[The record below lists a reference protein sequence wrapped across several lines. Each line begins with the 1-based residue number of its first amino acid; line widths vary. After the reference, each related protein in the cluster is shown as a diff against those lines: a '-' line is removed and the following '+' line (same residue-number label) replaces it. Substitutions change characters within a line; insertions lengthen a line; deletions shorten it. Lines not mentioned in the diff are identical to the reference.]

1 MFQRIL
7 QRIRH
12 LLWSWVDDIDDLCG
26 TKLRR
31 NFCVQKQLGKE
42 EDETACCTGD
52 KDELDDGNLAQ
63 HRRQSCPG
71 MCQSIVDVPRNHKR
85 SR

>member
-1 MFQRIL
+1 M
-7 QRIRH
+7 
-12 LLWSWVDDIDDLCG
+12 VDMNDIDNLCG
-26 TKLRR
+26 TKLQR
-31 NFCVQKQLGKE
+31 NFCVQKQWGKE

-63 HRRQSCPG
+63 HHRQSCPG